1 MKHLTVDGLA
11 AFFNRHP
18 RVQVLDVRFAF
29 EREAGHMAGDHHV
42 PWYTLDGD
50 LNPAF
55 LTQVLRRISPDDP
68 VLVICHSGHRAC
80 EAAALLETA
89 GFKYVYN
96 VLGGYADIWEMPA
109 ADKRLALPFPAFT
122 PFV

>member
-11 AFFNRHP
+11 AFFNRYP
-18 RVQVLDVRFAF
+18 GVQVLDIRFAF
-29 EREAGHMAGDHHV
+29 ERKAGHLAGDHHV

-50 LNPAF
+50 PNPAF
-55 LTQVLRRISPDDP
+55 LTQVLRRISPDAP

-96 VLGGYADIWEMPA
+96 VLGGYADIQNTSAITADRHPA
-109 ADKRLALPFPAFT
+109 LAAPA
-122 PFV
+122 VW